1 MKMASKRLLDNL
13 SEETGLSKGTKL
25 EQKQISVTISN
36 KHPEIDIDDHEI
48 QKFLLVFNLL
58 IEAETKKDSLNQDT
72 EDGIPDIL
80 LTTAAQLLQLL
91 YNNIDSLKLPDIKKK
106 ALKKIKAF
114 ITKNKDGTNE
124 NDSMNSL

>member
-1 MKMASKRLLDNL
+1 M
-13 SEETGLSKGTKL
+13 
-25 EQKQISVTISN
+25 
-36 KHPEIDIDDHEI
+36 
-48 QKFLLVFNLL
+48 
-58 IEAETKKDSLNQDT
+58 
-72 EDGIPDIL
+72 PDIL

-124 NDSMNSL
+124 NDSMNSLWPETETAESSSSSSSGKARIL